1 MGRVKLKK
9 SCLYFALTL
18 LVTGCVDAQ
27 GRKVAEATRD
37 PNASTVIAEIAL
49 ERGDCRAAAE
59 TYAAAAQKG
68 DVAVARRSSEVSL
81 ACEHLPAA
89 WDSVK
94 RWRALAPTDSDAA
107 TIYAAVAL
115 KLYRVSDAKSALMT
129 VFKNTK
135 ADEGGDSKLAELS
148 QLFLQEADAAS
159 TFAAMNGAIDAD
171 TASPGTLSL
180 LAELALEAYDTKRAE
195 QLIALALKQDPS
207 SYEARHI
214 LTRAYVMKGDG
225 AAAVLMARDIA
236 TLDTKRGQ
244 FELAETFIELDRLE
258 EARLELERLR
268 NTDADKGDVD
278 RRLAL
283 LAYQGGDYDE
293 AQRRFAELA
302 TSDEATD
309 ASLLYLADIAEMD
322 GDTDTALAGYRRLI
336 NSNSSLAVAART
348 RAAAI
353 LLDKKQRGEALAM
366 IDDYI
371 SEHPDRSFE
380 LNVTKAN
387 LLADHGEIDS
397 GLALLAAALDQHPQ
411 HPSLQYDRAVLLEKA
426 GKVKDSVG
434 ALEKLLTDRGDD
446 PTLLNALGYTLA
458 DHGMELSRAEGL
470 IRKSLAIMPDNP
482 AILDSMGW
490 VRFKRGDSKGA
501 IDYLKRSYLL
511 AHDPEI
517 AAHWAEA
524 LWKSGAQ
531 QEARAVLA
539 TALARHP
546 DSDTLKKT
554 IARLAPHEKA

>member
-1 MGRVKLKK
+1 MKLKK
-9 SCLYFALTL
+9 SCLFFALSL
-18 LVTGCVDAQ
+18 LVTGCA
-27 GRKVAEATRD
+27 GAESRGKVTEAARD

-49 ERGDCRAAAE
+49 ERGDCKAAAE

-68 DVAVARRSSEVSL
+68 DLAVARRASEVSL

-94 RWRALAPTDSDAA
+94 RWRALAPTDPDAA
-107 TIYAAVAL
+107 TIYATVAL
-115 KLYRVSDAKSALMT
+115 KLYRVPDAKSALVT
-129 VFKNTK
+129 VFKNIGGP
-135 ADEGGDSKLAELS
+135 EGDSKLAELS
-148 QLFLQEADAAS
+148 QLFLQEADASS
-159 TFAAMNGAIDAD
+159 TFAAMSGAINTDD
-171 TASPGTLSL
+171 ASPGALSL

-195 QLIALALKQDPS
+195 QFVSLSLKKDPGA
-207 SYEARHI
+207 YEARHI

-225 AAAVLMARDIA
+225 AAAVQMARDIA
-236 TLDTKRGQ
+236 TLDTQRGQ
-244 FELAETFIELDRLE
+244 FELAETFIALDRLE
-258 EARLELERLR
+258 EARFELERLR
-268 NTDADKGDVD
+268 NTDADKGDID

-309 ASLLYLADIAEMD
+309 ASLLYLADIAELD
-322 GDTDTALAGYRRLI
+322 GDKDTALAGYRRLI
-336 NSNSSLAVAART
+336 NSSLAVAART

-353 LLDKKQRGEALAM
+353 LLEKKQRGDALAM

-371 SEHPDRSFE
+371 SEHPDRGFD
-380 LNVTKAN
+380 LTVAKAN

-397 GLALLAAALDQHPQ
+397 GLALLAAALDQHPG

-434 ALEKLLTDRGDD
+434 VLEKLLDERGDD

-470 IRKSLAIMPDNP
+470 IKKSLTVMPDNP
-482 AILDSMGW
+482 AVLDSMGW
-490 VRFKRGDSKGA
+490 VRFKRGDSKAA
-501 IDYLKRSYLL
+501 IEYLKRSYTL

>member
-1 MGRVKLKK
+1 MKLKK
-9 SCLYFALTL
+9 SCLYFALSL
-18 LVTGCVDAQ
+18 LVTGCADAQ
-27 GRKVAEATRD
+27 GRKVATEASRD

-49 ERGDCRAAAE
+49 ERGDCRTAAE
-59 TYAAAAQKG
+59 TYAAAARKG
-68 DVAVARRSSEVSL
+68 DLAVARRSSEVSL
-81 ACEHLPAA
+81 ACKHLPAA

-107 TIYAAVAL
+107 TIYATVAL
-115 KLYRVSDAKSALMT
+115 KLYRLPEAKLALTT
-129 VFKNTK
+129 VFDNFNQ
-135 ADEGGDSKLAELS
+135 DGERKLAELS
-148 QLFLQEADAAS
+148 QLFLQEADASA
-159 TFAAMNGAIDAD
+159 TFAAVDGALEKE
-171 TASPGTLSL
+171 TASPGALAL
-180 LAELALEAYDTKRAE
+180 VAELALEAYDTKRAE
-195 QLIALALKQDPS
+195 ELIALALKQDPS
-207 SYEARHI
+207 SFEAHHV
-214 LTRAYVMKGDG
+214 LVRAYVMKGDG
-225 AAAVLMARDIA
+225 AAAVNMAREIA
-236 TLDTKRGQ
+236 KLDPKRGQ
-244 FELAETFIELDRLE
+244 FEVAETFISLDRLE

-268 NTDADKGDVD
+268 STDAEKGDID

-309 ASLLYLADIAEMD
+309 ASLLYLADIAELD
-322 GDTDTALAGYRRLI
+322 GDTDTALAGYKRLI
-336 NSNSSLAVAART
+336 NSSLAIAART
-348 RAAAI
+348 RAASI
-353 LLDKKQRGEALAM
+353 LLEKKQRGDALAM

-371 SEHPDRSFE
+371 SEHPERAFE

-387 LLADHGEIDS
+387 LLADHGEIDT

-426 GKVKDSVG
+426 GKVKDSVS
-434 ALEKLLTDRGDD
+434 ALESLLKERDSD

-458 DHGMELSRAEGL
+458 DHSLELSRAENL

-490 VRFKRGDSKGA
+490 VRFKRGDAKGA
-501 IDYLKRSYLL
+501 IDYLKRSYQL

-524 LWKSGAQ
+524 LWKTGAQ

-546 DSDTLKKT
+546 DSETLKKT